1 MEVNTQK
8 VSNAELPHNQGRVQ
22 LGCISVNPA
31 AISMRLVRIRM
42 PYREFTGVFFY
53 KHIHRA
59 DLFLPPS
66 KKRKVERSFLRRVL
80 LTNHSVAPAESA
92 LKSALMFKKAR
103 RVSAGH
109 IPLLEVQ
116 FLIKF
121 LQDFGFAVYAGQV
134 HGGISIKEI
143 TQFKIGTAGYNLRLN
158 STFLDGTAAPRKMV
172 SQVAK

>member
-1 MEVNTQK
+1 M
-8 VSNAELPHNQGRVQ
+8 
-22 LGCISVNPA
+22 
-31 AISMRLVRIRM
+31 
-42 PYREFTGVFFY
+42 
-53 KHIHRA
+53 
-59 DLFLPPS
+59 
-66 KKRKVERSFLRRVL
+66 RRVL

-92 LKSALMFKKAR
+92 LKSALMFKKAG
-103 RVSAGH
+103 RVSAGQV
-109 IPLLEVQ
+109 PLLEVQ

-143 TQFKIGTAGYNLRLN
+143 TQFKTSTAGYNLQLN

>member
-1 MEVNTQK
+1 M
-8 VSNAELPHNQGRVQ
+8 
-22 LGCISVNPA
+22 
-31 AISMRLVRIRM
+31 
-42 PYREFTGVFFY
+42 
-53 KHIHRA
+53 
-59 DLFLPPS
+59 
-66 KKRKVERSFLRRVL
+66 RRVL

-143 TQFKIGTAGYNLRLN
+143 SQFKKGTAGYNVQLN
-158 STFLDGTAAPRKMV
+158 STFLDGTVAPRKM
-172 SQVAK
+172 ARK